1 MAQLKDT
8 LIQGS
13 ARVTDT
19 LYTTTAQLTNLLAPT
34 TAGGT
39 TYGPGTNEYVLMSNG
54 TSIYWGTGVSN
65 AIKALDVST
74 IGNANGTK
82 YIAAISQTDG
92 KIAATA
98 IDVATTY
105 SATGTTAV
113 SGKSIA
119 AALGTLDFSSIG
131 VAAATGNRFVSQISQ
146 TDGKISAVLS
156 TATIGSN
163 KLPVYINAGT
173 ITAVTAKDTANNL
186 INALDTGSSDLT
198 ANDYVITQ
206 YVGGGTTTTTYHRRP
221 ANKVINKTLV
231 DAALGASDTAH
242 FYRGD
247 KAWSNTLKQTANAAL
262 GIDSNNKIGTAR
274 KDLNFDI
281 ASGSGT
287 GVNDGYAGGIT
298 WGSGTSAYA
307 GIYYQNSGS
316 YGSRLLFG
324 TTGSFANGAYAR
336 MIITHDGKV
345 GIGTVSPDTLLTVNG
360 DTNIKGTTDSTNT
373 TTGAVKIAGGL
384 GVAKNVWALKYN
396 NLTLTAA
403 TTGFTIAGGSTSKTL
418 TVSESVTL
426 KGGSANYLAYY
437 STANNIQGHGAAR
450 FADTYSSS
458 TKNGKNELVL
468 GNNVASTT
476 NGSAYGQLALYSE
489 NTAGTYLKSASGTTW
504 HTATLQAE
512 TGVIAYTADITTAI
526 NALNVNAQG
535 ATNGTKYICAIS
547 ESAGKI
553 NATVS
558 SADIGSSHEPIYIDG
573 GTIKQVIGHTIEYI
587 VGTQTAA
594 TNNWTGV
601 TEDSTLYVGK
611 MIAYK
616 LPFAGNSS
624 AAKLTLTLADGT
636 TTAAINLRRQ
646 NGNVTTHYPAGSVIF
661 LTYDGTYWH
670 TDGDYDS
677 NSNDTGYY
685 IRYSSG
691 TFTAVTALPRYKVLL
706 QYNETSMLPVNTT
719 DSSADTKKTI
729 TTDQFLIFGDY
740 AYFSTNGSVAANAAI
755 AVGATW
761 LQYQF
766 DLRYSFNTA
775 STLTANKDVYLV
787 ATPEPDGIHAKLRNP
802 GATGT
807 NASAAATGANAGPI
821 TQTLPNS
828 DDGFIYIRLGRAY
841 STTNIVLTHS
851 HPVYWYKDGSVKQ
864 YAPPVTSVA
873 LTTTVNSVAY
883 YTDTTGTLGMKS
895 SANGTLYSTS
905 ANGALQWGTL
915 PVAQGGTGMTVSP
928 QLQVN
933 LASTSEAGILTA
945 SPRPGVT
952 GTLGTGNGGT
962 GTASHTA
969 NRIVYATSAT
979 ALQATGTH
987 YFNGSTLA
995 LNSGAVPSGQT
1006 LYVNGRVT
1014 ATSGGG
1020 SWLDGQRYFN
1030 AAYNV
1035 DTVSDSG
1042 SYLPWMRMTNNNTGD
1057 GGYWFSM
1064 GTWQYH
1070 WQVGG
1075 SKTSYTTNGFQQY
1088 MRFNLSNGFLHT
1100 TGPISA
1106 GSGDITAD
1114 NGYLVSTKNS
1124 NTISIGSQNS
1134 DWSHITSSAGRKF
1147 YFSNDIHVNG
1157 VYHIYNNNT
1166 IYGAGQIELY
1176 GGGPYI
1182 DFHHNNSTADY
1193 TCRIASASDGITI
1206 FRPSGQQTWINIGNT
1221 DSQAGIYFNRIGR
1234 GLISD
1239 NTGGGCLM
1247 TYHSGDGNCP
1257 IMAAGGRTSTERHW
1271 HSAFIA
1277 REGDRANQGD
1287 GTVWHCP
1294 RIALVW
1300 NGRAAITLELHASVT
1315 GLYVM
1320 RSPQTDG
1327 TRAQV
1332 YAAGFKSGSGNDYA
1346 EERDSLVLQPG
1357 KVVTETAV
1365 GKMVLADE
1373 RLLPACRV
1381 VSDTYGMS
1389 VGQRDNNEF
1398 RAPIAV
1404 SGRVLVYP
1412 YRDRTEYPLGAAVCS
1427 APNGTVDLMTREE
1440 IMMYPERIIGTVS
1453 EIPNYEVWNGS
1464 GIMGDIDSN
1473 VLVDG
1478 RIWVYVR

>member
-1 MAQLKDT
+1 
-8 LIQGS
+8 
-13 ARVTDT
+13 
-19 LYTTTAQLTNLLAPT
+19 
-34 TAGGT
+34 
-39 TYGPGTNEYVLMSNG
+39 MSNG
-54 TSIYWGTGVSN
+54 TSVYWGAGVSN
-65 AIKALDVST
+65 AIKALDASYT
-74 IGNANGTK
+74 GATNKTLTALTQ
-82 YIAAISQTDG
+82 ADG
-92 KIAATA
+92 KITVATFSNIAINENQVAWTNATLYPIGDDIYIGDINQAGHLGLKSHQAGNTGLAFIKQATA
-98 IDVATTY
+98 NDTALTAPSGTTIGKITWDGGKFIL
-105 SATGTTAV
+105 TGTTPT
-113 SGKSIA
+113 
-119 AALGTLDFSSIG
+119 LGTSD
-131 VAAATGNRFVSQISQ
+131 V
-146 TDGKISAVLS
+146 
-156 TATIGSN
+156 GSN
-163 KLPVYINAGT
+163 KLPVYIEDGVVKV
-173 ITAVTAKDTANNL
+173 VTAIDTANNL
-186 INALDTGSSDLT
+186 INALTTGSSDLT

-221 ANKVINKTLV
+221 AKNVINKTLV
-231 DAALGASDTAH
+231 DTALGASNTAN

-281 ASGSGT
+281 VNGSGT
-287 GVNDGYAGGIT
+287 GINDGYAGGIT
-298 WGSGTSAYA
+298 WGNGTSAYA
-307 GIYYQNSGS
+307 GIYYQTSSN

-324 TTGSFANGAYAR
+324 TTGSYANGAYAR
-336 MIITHDGKV
+336 MIIAHDGKV
-345 GIGTVSPDTLLTVNG
+345 GIGTISPDTLLTVNG

-418 TVSESVTL
+418 NVSESITL

-437 STANNIQGHGAAR
+437 SASNNIQGHGAAR

-489 NTAGTYLKSASGTTW
+489 STAGTYLKSASGSSW
-504 HTATLQAE
+504 HTATLQADN
-512 TGVIAYTADITTAI
+512 GIIAYTDDITAAI
-526 NALNVNAQG
+526 NALNVNEKG

-558 SADIGSSHEPIYIDG
+558 AADIGSSHEPIYVDG
-573 GTIKQVIGHTIEYI
+573 GTIKQVIGQTIEYI
-587 VGTQTAA
+587 VGTQTAT

-601 TEDSTLYVGK
+601 TADSSLYVGK

-616 LPFAGNSS
+616 LPTAGNSS
-624 AAKLTLTLADGT
+624 AAKLTLTLANGT

-646 NGNVTTHYPAGSVIF
+646 NGNVTTHYPAGSIIF

-677 NSNDTGYY
+677 NSNDTGIY

-719 DSSADTKKTI
+719 DSSADTKETI

-740 AYFSTNGSVAANAAI
+740 AYFSTNGSVAAGAAI
-755 AVGATW
+755 AVDATW

-766 DLRYSFNTA
+766 DLRYSFNTG
-775 STLTANKDVYLV
+775 STLTAHKDVYLV

-807 NASAAATGANAGPI
+807 DASVAATGANAGPI

-895 SANGTLYSTS
+895 SANGALYATS

-915 PVAQGGTGMTVSP
+915 PVAQGGTGT
-928 QLQVN
+928 
-933 LASTSEAGILTA
+933 TA
-945 SPRPGVT
+945 Q
-952 GTLGTGNGGT
+952 
-962 GTASHTA
+962 TA
-969 NRIVYATSAT
+969 NRIVWASSTT
-979 ALQATGTH
+979 ALGTTGTH

-1014 ATSGGG
+1014 ATAAGS

-1042 SYLPWMRMTNNNTGD
+1042 SYVPWIRMTNNNTGD

-1064 GTWQYH
+1064 GAWQYH

-1088 MRFNLSNGFLHT
+1088 MRFNLSNGFLYS

-1106 GSGDITAD
+1106 GSGNVTAD

-1124 NTISIGSQNS
+1124 NTITIGSQNS

-1147 YFSNDIHVNG
+1147 FFSNDIHVNG

-1166 IYGAGQIELY
+1166 VYGGGYIELY
-1176 GGGPYI
+1176 GGTPYI

-1193 TCRIASASDGITI
+1193 TCRIMSAGDGISI
-1206 FRPSGQQTWINIGNT
+1206 YRPSGNITWINIGNS
-1221 DSQAGIYFNRIGR
+1221 DSQAGIYFLKIGR
-1234 GLISD
+1234 GIISD
-1239 NTGGGCLM
+1239 STADGCLM

-1257 IMAAGGRTSTERHW
+1257 VMAAGGRSSTERHW
-1271 HSAFIA
+1271 RSAFIA
-1277 REGDRANQGD
+1277 REGDRANAGD
-1287 GTVWHCP
+1287 GTIWHCP
-1294 RIALVW
+1294 RISLVW
-1300 NGRAAITLELHASVT
+1300 NGRCAGTIELHTDT
-1315 GLYVM
+1315 GFYFM

-1327 TRAQV
+1327 TRSQV
-1332 YAAGFKSGSGNDYA
+1332 YAAGFNSGSGNDYA

-1373 RLLPACRV
+1373 RLLPACRI

-1404 SGRVLVYP
+1404 AGRVLVYP

-1427 APNGTVDLMTREE
+1427 APNGTVDIMTREE

-1453 EIPNYEVWNGS
+1453 EIPNYEIWSGS